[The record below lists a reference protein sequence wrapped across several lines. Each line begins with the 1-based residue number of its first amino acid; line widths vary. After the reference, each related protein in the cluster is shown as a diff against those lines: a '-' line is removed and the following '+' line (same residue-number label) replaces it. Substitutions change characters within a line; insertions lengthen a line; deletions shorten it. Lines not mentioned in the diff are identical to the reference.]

1 MIQDLQCRH
10 HSDLSG
16 VDMTSVEAPA
26 IRTRNDDCP
35 SCNRILNEREI
46 AAMNA

>member
-16 VDMTSVEAPA
+16 VDTTSVEAPA
-26 IRTRNDDCP
+26 IRTRNDDFP